1 MFICKRT
8 SVVAR
13 FTQVRI
19 LLAEDD
25 HFLASG
31 LSMALQEN
39 GYAVDRVGTG
49 IDAETALNITAY
61 DLLILDLG
69 LPKLDGVE
77 VLKRLRAKGLS
88 LPVLVLTAR
97 DALHDRVQGL
107 DMGANDYLTKPF
119 ELAELTAR
127 IRALLRKEA
136 WGNKTEIAFGPI
148 RFDTVGRVCT
158 VNGELQ
164 ELSPREMVMLEILL
178 QGGGRIVSKKQIN
191 EHLSSWYVDLT
202 NNAID
207 IAMHRLRKKFDQ
219 SGVNIRT
226 IRGLGYL
233 IEDVSQKK
241 A

>member
-1 MFICKRT
+1 MD
-8 SVVAR
+8 
-13 FTQVRI
+13 VRI

-25 HFLASG
+25 QFLASG
-31 LSMALQEN
+31 LSMALQDN

-49 IDAETALNITAY
+49 LDAETALNITSY

-77 VLKRLRAKGLS
+77 VLKRLRAKGLA

-97 DALHDRVQGL
+97 DALNDRVQGL
-107 DMGANDYLTKPF
+107 DLGANDYLTKPF
-119 ELAELTAR
+119 ELAELEAR
-127 IRALLRKEA
+127 IRALLRKEV
-136 WGNKTEIAFGPI
+136 WGNKTEISFGPI
-148 RFDTVGRVCT
+148 RFDTVARACA
-158 VNGELQ
+158 VNGEPR

-178 QGGGRIVSKKQIN
+178 QGGGRIVSKGQIN
-191 EHLSSWYVDLT
+191 EHLSSWNVDLT

-207 IAMHRLRKKFDQ
+207 IAMHRLRKKFDG

-233 IEDVSQKK
+233 IEDVVQKK